1 MIIIRNKK
9 DIESIVKNI
18 IVENLGADIEELQN
32 DTRFKEDLGVD
43 SLDLIELSM
52 EFEKQFEI
60 NDKVT
65 RRELEKI
72 QTVGDV
78 IDIISR
84 AKKKF

>member
-18 IVENLGADIEELQN
+18 IVENLGADLEELQN

>member
-1 MIIIRNKK
+1 MIVVRNKK
-9 DIESIVKNI
+9 DIEREVKNI
-18 IVENLGADIEELQN
+18 IVNQLGADWDELQN
-32 DTRFKEDLGVD
+32 NTRFKEDLRVD

-52 EFEKQFEI
+52 EFESQFDI

-65 RRELEKI
+65 RKELEKI

>member
-1 MIIIRNKK
+1 MIVVRNKK
-9 DIESIVKNI
+9 DIEFEVKNI
-18 IVENLGADIEELQN
+18 IVNYLGAEWNELQN
-32 DTRFKEDLGVD
+32 NTRFKEDLGVD

-52 EFEKQFEI
+52 EFESQFGI

-65 RRELEKI
+65 RKELEKI

-78 IDIISR
+78 VDIISR